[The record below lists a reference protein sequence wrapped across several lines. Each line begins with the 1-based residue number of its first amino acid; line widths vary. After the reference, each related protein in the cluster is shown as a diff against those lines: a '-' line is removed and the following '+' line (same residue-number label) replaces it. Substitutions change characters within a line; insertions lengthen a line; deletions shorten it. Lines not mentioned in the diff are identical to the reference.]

1 MGAEPGAER
10 GGGGGPAPGPG
21 GVPKPKQWPRIITRR
36 RIPEQ
41 KKEDRLCVAP
51 GSRRY
56 LESAGGGRRSDY
68 SLRGAPHP
76 RAAELMFPW
85 GGVSPSRGGDSLQ
98 LSFWESFPFRLR
110 ALGKPPSPLPPEPIS
125 PRLSTREL
133 PPKVPGSLPRNLS
146 PVLREGDS

>member
-1 MGAEPGAER
+1 MGGEAL
-10 GGGGGPAPGPG
+10 GPG

-36 RIPEQ
+36 RIPAQGGEKK

-56 LESAGGGRRSDY
+56 LEPAGGGRPSDY

-85 GGVSPSRGGDSLQ
+85 GGVSLSRGGGPYGCLGILPVPLAGPGQTPVPAPTKTHFSPSIHAGA
-98 LSFWESFPFRLR
+98 LS
-110 ALGKPPSPLPPEPIS
+110 
-125 PRLSTREL
+125 
-133 PPKVPGSLPRNLS
+133 
-146 PVLREGDS
+146 